1 MPTYSEFAYNCDVYN
16 QADLYVLDGNS
27 ITEIVDCQFW
37 IEIFDP
43 SIRRQSKSKQKQSVI
58 QSFCI

>member
-27 ITEIVDCQFW
+27 ITG
-37 IEIFDP
+37 DP
-43 SIRRQSKSKQKQSVI
+43 RLVRIHLVRSPK
-58 QSFCI
+58 